1 MQNGKKSIANI
12 LTSTLSQ
19 IITLG
24 LGIIIPRLV
33 LVNLGSEAN
42 GLLSSVNTILG
53 YVSLLEAGVGA
64 ASMQAL
70 YGPVA
75 KENRSDINSILA
87 ATNIFYKRTS
97 RMYLTVVLFMTVVL
111 PFTIKSSLPD
121 WQIMAVIFL
130 GGMPGVISYYFQGKY
145 QILLRTEGKSYVL
158 TNLTTVC
165 HIGISFAKI
174 ILLLCG
180 CNIVVLQMMYMAFNL
195 IQVAY
200 IMLYMKRN
208 YSWLDL
214 NVPPAYEKISQ
225 SKNALVHQV
234 SSLIFNNTDTL
245 ILTYCCGL
253 MSVSVY
259 SMYTMFFG
267 IIATAILNFSGIS
280 FALGQTF
287 NTDRRKFE
295 KMLDIYE
302 IFNMILT
309 FSLFCITN
317 IFILPFLRLYTR
329 GITDVSYIDVY
340 LPYLFIAT
348 YLLSN
353 GRNSSSLVIN
363 YAGHFKQTQ
372 WRSILESVINITVS
386 LTCVFRFGIYGVLIG
401 TIAALLYRTNDMII
415 YANKKILQRSP
426 WKTYRRWLV
435 NLALFIAI
443 TVLSKPLFARI
454 ALDTYPRIILW
465 AAITCVIV
473 IPLFFAVA
481 SLFDRETY
489 RYAKELFAPY
499 WKKVKMK
506 LTGRADAQG

>member
-1 MQNGKKSIANI
+1 
-12 LTSTLSQ
+12 
-19 IITLG
+19 
-24 LGIIIPRLV
+24 
-33 LVNLGSEAN
+33 
-42 GLLSSVNTILG
+42 
-53 YVSLLEAGVGA
+53 
-64 ASMQAL
+64 MQAL

-75 KENRSDINSILA
+75 TQNRNDINSILA

-97 RMYLTVVLFMTVVL
+97 RMYLIVVLFMTVVF
-111 PFTIKSSLPD
+111 PFTIKSSLLT
-121 WQIMAVIFL
+121 WQIMAVTFL
-130 GGMPGVISYYFQGKY
+130 SGMPGVISYYFQGKY
-145 QILLRTEGKSYVL
+145 QILLRAEGKNYVL
-158 TNLTTVC
+158 TNLTTIC
-165 HIGISFAKI
+165 HIGTSFSKI

-180 CNIVVLQMMYMAFNL
+180 CNIVTLQVMYMAFNL

-208 YSWLDL
+208 YSWVDL

-253 MSVSVY
+253 MSVSIY
-259 SMYTMFFG
+259 SMYTMLFG
-267 IIATAILNFSGIS
+267 IIATTILNFSGIS
-280 FALGQTF
+280 FVLGQTF
-287 NTDRRKFE
+287 NTDRKKFE
-295 KMLDIYE
+295 KMLDAYE

-309 FSLFCITN
+309 FSLFCIAN
-317 IFILPFLRLYTR
+317 IFILPFLSLYTR

-340 LPYLFIAT
+340 LPYLFIAS

-386 LTCVFRFGIYGVLIG
+386 LTCVFQFGIYGVLIG

-415 YANKKILQRSP
+415 YANRKILNRNP

-435 NLALFIAI
+435 NLALFVAV
-443 TVLSKPLFARI
+443 TLLSKPIFAHI
-454 ALDTYPRIILW
+454 SLDTYPKIIMW
-465 AAITCVIV
+465 AAITCIVV
-473 IPLFFAVA
+473 IPLFFAVS

-489 RYAKELFAPY
+489 RYAKSIIAPY
-499 WKKVKMK
+499 
-506 LTGRADAQG
+506 LQRIFHRSGRQSAD